1 MSDLRGEIVASWSAL
16 SFRLRPT
23 FRFPSFSRPLAD
35 PVASKVWVMWRV
47 PAFIII
53 ICYYYYYYMVG
64 KPKARGHR
72 AYMQGVCSH
81 ICGFI
86 LCKCCPYSESYH
98 TACTQVFCMSQPY
111 QSGRRLLYSV
121 IGYPG

>member
-16 SFRLRPT
+16 SVRLRPT

-53 ICYYYYYYMVG
+53 IYYYFYYYMVG

-72 AYMQGVCSH
+72 AYTQGVCSH

-86 LCKCCPYSESYH
+86 ANVAPIVKAITPHAHKSF
-98 TACTQVFCMSQPY
+98 ACLNPTIRVADGCY
-111 QSGRRLLYSV
+111 IAL